1 MSAHMNPLAE
11 ATLLERSVLDEG
23 MRQMRSWTPEE
34 IIEILEEAATILVTL
49 RADVW
54 CDWCDG
60 PVTECDGPVRNDEE
74 VSWRGAQARVWCCTN
89 CQTARYEAEINAAGN
104 EAS

>member
-1 MSAHMNPLAE
+1 MAHMNTLTE

-34 IIEILEEAATILVTL
+34 IIEILQDAATILVTL
-49 RADVW
+49 REQVW

-60 PVTECDGPVRNDEE
+60 PVVEPVRDGEE
-74 VSWRGAQARVWCCTN
+74 VSWRRDQARVWCSTT
-89 CQTARYEAEINAAGN
+89 CQSLRYEAEINAAGN